1 MSRRIVALVDLSI
14 SSGTVLNA
22 AARWC
27 EWTGSKLVVYHR
39 AVVTPPAMADAV
51 VRRSMETRTVEA
63 ERDRLVGLCEALPLA
78 VRDGM
83 EVIVETRP
91 LMEGLAILQAD
102 HEPLLAVCG
111 LKKRGMLGRLL
122 YGSTVLDII
131 DGLDLPL
138 FAVGQGHELTS
149 MPLFC
154 LAVGL
159 RVDPDIKRI
168 RELDQ
173 ALAGHVQGW
182 HLFTALDDEKD
193 SPLAKERLSDLSSG
207 LVARR
212 VPYSLLDASHG
223 SAAVDQWVK
232 ARNGAI
238 LVVQRGPRGLKDHFL
253 RKFFI
258 NDLVMDADLP
268 LLILP

>member
-1 MSRRIVALVDLSI
+1 
-14 SSGTVLNA
+14 
-22 AARWC
+22 
-27 EWTGSKLVVYHR
+27 
-39 AVVTPPAMADAV
+39 
-51 VRRSMETRTVEA
+51 METRTVEA